1 MDSDG
6 WLEHSESPWMQKILG
21 SASMGGISGPF
32 VSVGNHQ
39 NVDTCLAHCHR
50 ADTNCLLL
58 LNVTLLTQLIQS
70 SILFDDLGTSTNE
83 TSISNLVSPPSR
95 AVIVRDEDGVSIHS
109 TEDEDKLARVL
120 LLCDISPCR
129 YSSAYYFSL
138 LASCLIPYFLGVE

>member
-1 MDSDG
+1 MLIAS
-6 WLEHSESPWMQKILG
+6 LLIL
-21 SASMGGISGPF
+21 
-32 VSVGNHQ
+32 
-39 NVDTCLAHCHR
+39 
-50 ADTNCLLL
+50 TNGLLL
-58 LNVTLLTQLIQS
+58 LNITLLTQLIQS
-70 SILFDDLGTSTNE
+70 SILFDDLGTGTNKDVE
-83 TSISNLVSPPSR
+83 VVHRGVASDVSNSISNLVSPLSR